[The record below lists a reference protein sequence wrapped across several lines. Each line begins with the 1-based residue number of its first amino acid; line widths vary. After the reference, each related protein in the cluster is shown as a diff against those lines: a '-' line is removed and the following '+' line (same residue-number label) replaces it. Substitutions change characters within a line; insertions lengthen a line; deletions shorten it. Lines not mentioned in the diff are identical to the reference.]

1 MNAQAQ
7 FKKQSK
13 KQPKKQSEAPKRSN
27 EEVATFGAG
36 CFWHVEETF
45 RTQRGVQKTSVGY
58 MGGHFDHPCYL
69 DVLSR
74 ITGHAEVAQIHYD
87 PELISYEQLL
97 TIFWRCH
104 DPTTLNR
111 QGPDRGE
118 QYRSVIFYHTPKQA
132 IAAQISKAEL
142 NATGTYPNSIVTE
155 IQPAKDYW
163 PATTDHQQ
171 YLLKKQMQTLQRQNF
186 SAVRTS

>member
-1 MNAQAQ
+1 MKPQI
-7 FKKQSK
+7 QSV
-13 KQPKKQSEAPKRSN
+13 QQSETLFEISS
-27 EEVATFGAG
+27 ELATFGAG

-45 RTQRGVQKTSVGY
+45 RTRRGVQKTSVGY
-58 MGGHFDHPCYL
+58 MGGHFEHPCYL

-97 TIFWRCH
+97 VIFWQCH

-118 QYRSVIFYHTPKQA
+118 QYRSVIFYHTPEQA
-132 IAAQISKAEL
+132 IAAQTLKAKL
-142 NATGTYPNSIVTE
+142 DDSGPYSDPIVTE
-155 IQPAKDYW
+155 IKPATDYW
-163 PATTDHQQ
+163 PATADHQQ
-171 YLLKKQMQTLQRQNF
+171 YLLKKQPQI
-186 SAVRTS
+186 SPS